1 MSLESIAG
9 RGVGGEV
16 PATSPGSAGGE
27 AGCLGEDGWAHLRPR
42 GQMAAFSD
50 NSLSSFA
57 L

>member
-1 MSLESIAG
+1 
-9 RGVGGEV
+9 V

-27 AGCLGEDGWAHLRPR
+27 AGCLGEEGWAHLRPR
-42 GQMAAFSD
+42 GQMAAFRD